1 MPRHRGRRGR
11 RAADVRTL
19 TRHTYTHGTHTSDT
33 RAVCSSPAQLTKPP
47 VPHLPTDSTHTGA
60 APSPMARHRGGRA
73 PRDGQGVPP
82 RRTADRQRGN
92 RQDRQRR
99 GQGTDV
105 NRRYKNKSIRGQGR
119 EGTQQSKQTRA
130 DIVRQAAP
138 PTTAGL
144 SAQAK
149 HFIKKKKTQNSGCKK
164 TKKRIPTCS
173 ANTKPK
179 GVHTF
184 LSNTA
189 AAWLNIANRDS
200 RLWLRLGFEG
210 GDVGETAVTSS
221 GSKPTTS
228 LYAQTDTPN
237 KNIIV
242 IAAYEIL

>member
-1 MPRHRGRRGR
+1 
-11 RAADVRTL
+11 
-19 TRHTYTHGTHTSDT
+19 
-33 RAVCSSPAQLTKPP
+33 
-47 VPHLPTDSTHTGA
+47 
-60 APSPMARHRGGRA
+60 MARHRGGGHHETDRGYRRA
-73 PRDGQGVPP
+73 GQPTDSAETD
-82 RRTADRQRGN
+82 RTDSGADRVQ
-92 RQDRQRR
+92 
-99 GQGTDV
+99 TT

-119 EGTQQSKQTRA
+119 EGAQKSTQTRA
-130 DIVRQAAP
+130 DIFRQAAP

-149 HFIKKKKTQNSGCKK
+149 HFIEQKKTQNSGCKK

-184 LSNTA
+184 LSISA

-210 GDVGETAVTSS
+210 GDVGETAVGSA

>member
-1 MPRHRGRRGR
+1 
-11 RAADVRTL
+11 
-19 TRHTYTHGTHTSDT
+19 
-33 RAVCSSPAQLTKPP
+33 
-47 VPHLPTDSTHTGA
+47 
-60 APSPMARHRGGRA
+60 MARHRGGRA

-99 GQGTDV
+99 GQGTDEY
-105 NRRYKNKSIRGQGR
+105 RRYKNKSIRGQGR
-119 EGTQQSKQTRA
+119 KGTQQSKQTRA

-210 GDVGETAVTSS
+210 GDVGETAVGSA